1 MNIPPWLGRHRDL
14 VIAGAVTVLLVF
26 DAVRWDFVEPSKSVP
41 AALLAAVPLALRRRL
56 ALVSFVLCGTG
67 FALILVLTGEDD
79 STTVALIA
87 VYLLTLY
94 SAGRYTRRLEASI
107 TACLV
112 LLGAVAFAF
121 SDRNPVTA
129 GGLAFSLAFIGVP
142 WAAGLVVRLRTE
154 RESALRAANAQL
166 EAEQEERAHAAVVA
180 ERSRIAREL
189 HDVVSHAISV
199 TVLQARG
206 GRRML
211 GVDES
216 EVRKA
221 LNAIEHV
228 NGQALGDMRRLLF
241 LLRDVDDE
249 PSHHPS
255 PSLARLDALVAHVR
269 DTGLPVDLSVTGSIE
284 QIPPGVDLSAYRI
297 VQEALTNSLKH
308 AGPSAHARVEII
320 CGAAG
325 LNVAISDDGHAGD
338 PTSGR
343 GHGLIGI
350 RERVAVV
357 GGDLEA
363 GPGEHGG
370 FVVRA
375 KLPYAV
381 EV

>member
-1 MNIPPWLGRHRDL
+1 MDIPPWVSRHRDL
-14 VIAGAVTVLLVF
+14 LIAGVVTAVLVF

-56 ALVSFVLCGTG
+56 PLVSFVLCGSG
-67 FALILVLTGEDD
+67 FALILVLTVEGD

-87 VYLLTLY
+87 VQLLTLY
-94 SAGRYTRRLEASI
+94 SVGRYARRLEAWV
-107 TACLV
+107 AAVLV
-112 LLGAVAFAF
+112 LAGAVAFAF
-121 SDRNPVTA
+121 SDRSRVTA

-154 RESALRAANAQL
+154 RELALRATNAQL
-166 EAEQEERAHAAVVA
+166 QAEQEEQAHAAVAA

-211 GVDES
+211 GVDEG
-216 EVRKA
+216 EVRRA
-221 LNAIEHV
+221 FDAIEHV

-241 LLRDVDDE
+241 LLRDADDG
-249 PSHHPS
+249 PATHPS
-255 PSLARLDALVAHVR
+255 PSLVRLDALITHVR
-269 DTGLPVDLSVTGSIE
+269 HTGLPVDASVVGSL
-284 QIPPGVDLSAYRI
+284 QQVPPGVDSSAYRI

-308 AGPSAHARVEII
+308 AGPSARARVEIV

-325 LNVAISDDGHAGD
+325 LSVAISDDGRAGHS
-338 PTSGR
+338 TSGR

-350 RERVAVV
+350 RERVAVI
-357 GGDLEA
+357 GGVFEA

-375 KLPYAV
+375 ELPYAV

>member
-1 MNIPPWLGRHRDL
+1 VDIPPWFSRHSDL
-14 VIAGAVTVLLVF
+14 LIAGVVTVMLVF

-56 ALVSFVLCGTG
+56 PLVSFVLCGTG

-94 SAGRYTRRLEASI
+94 SVGRYARRLEAWI
-107 TACLV
+107 AAFLV
-112 LLGAVAFAF
+112 LGGAVAFAF
-121 SDRNPVTA
+121 SDRSAVTA

-154 RESALRAANAQL
+154 RERALRAANAQL
-166 EAEQEERAHAAVVA
+166 KAEQEEQARAAVAA

-211 GVDES
+211 GVDQD

-221 LNAIEHV
+221 LDAIEHV

-241 LLRDVDDE
+241 LLRDADDG
-249 PSHHPS
+249 PSNHPS
-255 PSLARLDALVAHVR
+255 PSLAQLDALVAHVR
-269 DTGLPVDLSVTGSIE
+269 DTGLPVDVSVTGSIE
-284 QIPPGVDLSAYRI
+284 QIPPGVDSSAYRI

-308 AGPSAHARVEII
+308 AGPSARAWVEIV

-325 LNVAISDDGHAGD
+325 LNVAISDDGRAGD
-338 PTSGR
+338 STSGR

-357 GGDLEA
+357 GGDIEA

>member
-1 MNIPPWLGRHRDL
+1 VDIPPWFSQHRDL
-14 VIAGAVTVLLVF
+14 LIAGVVTAMLVF
-26 DAVRWDFVEPSKSVP
+26 DAVGWDFSEPSKSVP
-41 AALLAAVPLALRRRL
+41 AALLAAAPLALRRRL
-56 ALVSFVLCGTG
+56 PLVSFVLCGTG
-67 FALILVLTGEDD
+67 FALILALTGEND
-79 STTVALIA
+79 STTVALVA
-87 VYLLTLY
+87 VFLLTLY
-94 SAGRYTRRLEASI
+94 SVGRYARRLEAWI
-107 TACLV
+107 TAFLV
-112 LLGAVAFAF
+112 VVGAVAFAL
-121 SDRNPVTA
+121 SDRGHVTA

-154 RESALRAANAQL
+154 RERSLRAANAQL
-166 EAEQEERAHAAVVA
+166 KAEQEEQARAAVAA

-211 GVDES
+211 GVDEN

-221 LNAIEHV
+221 LHAIEHV
-228 NGQALGDMRRLLF
+228 NRQALGDMRRLLF
-241 LLRDVDDE
+241 LLRDADDS
-249 PSHHPS
+249 PSNHPS
-255 PSLARLDALVAHVR
+255 PSLARLDALVTHVR
-269 DTGLPVDLSVTGSIE
+269 DTGLPVDVSVTGSIE
-284 QIPPGVDLSAYRI
+284 QIPPGVDSSAYRI

-308 AGPSAHARVEII
+308 AGPSARARVEIV
-320 CGAAG
+320 CGSAG
-325 LNVAISDDGHAGD
+325 VNVAISDDGHPAD
-338 PTSGR
+338 STSGR